1 MEGSQGGVVSA
12 RFGALETVRSRF
24 AGWSGDL
31 ASAVAPVGS
40 GFDDVMAGDGQFAS
54 QVRPGAV
61 WFLLSWKQALGL
73 FEQSAGLIA
82 ANTGRTVVDLQA
94 TDESWEIR
102 L

>member
-1 MEGSQGGVVSA
+1 MDGSQGPAVSA
-12 RFGALETVRSRF
+12 RFGVLEMVRSWF

-31 ASAVAPVGS
+31 GSAVGPVGS
-40 GFDDVMAGDGQFAS
+40 GFDDVVAGAGQFAS
-54 QVRPGAV
+54 QVRSGAV

-94 TDESWEIR
+94 ADASWEIR